1 MTICNLSEHLSKTEM
16 EPGIRKY
23 LIRIVNTLSLG
34 LLWLALNSTAG
45 IMYDQAFV
53 HEKIT
58 LGNILFYIW
67 FVSSLTAYLW
77 YVIRLW
83 SKPINFEE

>member
-1 MTICNLSEHLSKTEM
+1 L

-23 LIRIVNTLSLG
+23 LIRIINTLSLG

-45 IMYDQAFV
+45 IMYGYAFA
-53 HEKIT
+53 EGQIK

-67 FVSSLTAYLW
+67 FLLSLTAYLW

-83 SKPINFEE
+83 RKPIDFEE

>member
-1 MTICNLSEHLSKTEM
+1 M

-23 LIRIVNTLSLG
+23 LIRIINTLSLG

-45 IMYDQAFV
+45 IMYGYAFV
-53 HEKIT
+53 EGQIK

-67 FVSSLTAYLW
+67 FLLSLTAYLW

-83 SKPINFEE
+83 RKPIDFEE